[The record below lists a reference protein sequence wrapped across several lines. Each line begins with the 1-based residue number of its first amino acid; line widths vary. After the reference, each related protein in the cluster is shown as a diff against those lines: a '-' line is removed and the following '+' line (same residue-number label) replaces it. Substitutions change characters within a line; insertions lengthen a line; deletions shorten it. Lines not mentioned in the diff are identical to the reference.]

1 LKAIKEEDGIIVKRE
16 VFSSGLAV
24 FFATL
29 GSAVGLGNI
38 WKFPYLAGANGG
50 GAFLFVYLICVVFVG
65 LPVMISEFYIG
76 RKTRKNVLGAIKELK
91 KDSKLWRGI
100 ALFGILSNCLIL
112 FFYSSVGGWVYSYVF
127 KAFSG
132 SFKNITTET
141 AAQTFMSTIVNPIP
155 PILWQVAVVL
165 VVSSVILAG
174 VQKGIEKIT
183 KTLMPV
189 FFILILICFIR
200 ALSLPGAAEG
210 VKFLFHVD
218 FAKITPTVILTALGL
233 AFFKL
238 SVGMGTMVTYASYF
252 TKDNNMVNTSV
263 RVALSDT
270 IVSILAGLAIFP
282 AVFSF
287 GMQADQ
293 GPGLLFITIPM
304 VFSKIYLGN
313 ILLILFFILAS
324 IAATTAM
331 ISMMQVPVAY
341 LVEEKNFS
349 RKKSVIFV
357 AMITVIIGSLATLS
371 ADSSSVLSGI
381 KVFGYGFF
389 DLFDKL
395 SSNLLLPLG
404 GLLITLFAAYVV
416 KKDSVVSELTNDG
429 TLNNISAVKL
439 FYFILRY
446 ITPVLVFIVFLNSIG
461 ILKI

>member
-1 LKAIKEEDGIIVKRE
+1 LKVMEEQKSILDKRE
-16 VFSSGLAV
+16 TFSSGLAV

-50 GAFLFVYLICVVFVG
+50 GAFLFVYLICIVFVG

-76 RKTRKNVLGAIKELK
+76 RKTRKNVLGAVRELK
-91 KDSKLWRGI
+91 KDSRLWNGI

-112 FFYSSVGGWVYSYVF
+112 FFYSSVAGWVYSYIF
-127 KAFSG
+127 KAIGG
-132 SFKNITTET
+132 SFKSITTE
-141 AAQTFMSTIVNPIP
+141 AASQEFMNTISKPVP
-155 PILWQVAVVL
+155 PIIWQIVVII

-189 FFILILICFIR
+189 FFVLILVCFAR

-218 FAKITPTVILTALGL
+218 FSKITPAVILTALGL

-238 SVGMGTMVTYASYF
+238 SIGMGTMVTYASYF
-252 TKDNNMVNTSV
+252 TKDNNMVNNSV

-287 GMQADQ
+287 GMKPDQ
-293 GPGLLFITIPM
+293 GPGLLFVTIPM
-304 VFSKIYLGN
+304 VFSKIYFGN
-313 ILLILFFILAS
+313 ILLVLFFLLAS

-341 LVEEKNFS
+341 LVEEKGFS
-349 RKKSVIFV
+349 RKKSVMLV
-357 AMITVIIGSLATLS
+357 ASVTVIIGSLATLS
-371 ADSSSVLSGI
+371 VDPTSLLGNA

-395 SSNLLLPLG
+395 SSNILLPLG
-404 GLLITLFAAYVV
+404 GLLITLFTAYVV
-416 KKDSVVSELTNDG
+416 KKEPIVNELTNEG
-429 TLNNISAVKL
+429 TLNNIYIVKL

-446 ITPVLVFIVFLNSIG
+446 VTPVLVFIVFLNSIG
-461 ILKI
+461 VLKI

>member
-1 LKAIKEEDGIIVKRE
+1 MKKKEIILEKRE
-16 VFSSGLAV
+16 TFSSGVAV

-38 WKFPYLAGANGG
+38 WKFPYLTGANGG
-50 GAFLFVYLICVVFVG
+50 GAFLFVYLLCVMFVG
-65 LPVMISEFYIG
+65 IPVMISEFYMG
-76 RKTRKNVLGAIKELK
+76 RKTRKNILGAVNELK
-91 KDSKLWRGI
+91 RDSKLWRGI
-100 ALFGILSNCLIL
+100 ALVGIMSNCLIL
-112 FFYSSVGGWVYSYVF
+112 FFYSSVAGWVYSYVF
-127 KAFSG
+127 KAIGGKFN
-132 SFKNITTET
+132 NITKDGAGKE
-141 AAQTFMSTIVNPIP
+141 FMSTILGPASPIV
-155 PILWQVAVVL
+155 WQIIVVV

-189 FFILILICFIR
+189 FFLLILICFFR
-200 ALSLPGAAEG
+200 ALTLPGAAEG
-210 VKFLFHVD
+210 VKFLFQVD
-218 FAKITPTVILTALGL
+218 FSKITPAVILTALGL

-252 TKDNNMVNTSV
+252 TSDNNMVNNSA
-263 RVALSDT
+263 RVAISDT

-287 GMQADQ
+287 GMQPDQ

-304 VFSKIYLGN
+304 VFSKIYFGN
-313 ILLILFFILAS
+313 VLLILFFLLAS

-341 LVEEKNFS
+341 LVEEKAFTR
-349 RKKSVIFV
+349 RKAVFLT
-357 AMITVIIGSLATLS
+357 AGITICVGVLATLS
-371 ADSSSVLSGI
+371 VDSGSLLSSV

-395 SSNLLLPLG
+395 SSNILLPLG
-404 GLLITLFAAYVV
+404 GVLITIFTAYVI
-416 KKDSVVSELTNDG
+416 KKESIIAELTNNG
-429 TLNNISAVKL
+429 TLNNANIVKG

-446 ITPVLVFIVFLNSIG
+446 VTPILVLIVLLNSVG
-461 ILKI
+461 IV

>member
-1 LKAIKEEDGIIVKRE
+1 MKKKEIILEKRE
-16 VFSSGLAV
+16 TFSSGLAV

-38 WKFPYLAGANGG
+38 WKFPYLTGANGG
-50 GAFLFVYLICVVFVG
+50 GAFLFVYLLCVMFVG
-65 LPVMISEFYIG
+65 IPVMISEFYMG
-76 RKTRKNVLGAIKELK
+76 RKTRKNILGAVNELK
-91 KDSKLWRGI
+91 RDSKLWRGI
-100 ALFGILSNCLIL
+100 ALVGIMSNCLIL
-112 FFYSSVGGWVYSYVF
+112 FFYSSVAGWVYSYVF
-127 KAFSG
+127 KAIGGKFN
-132 SFKNITTET
+132 NITKDGAGKE
-141 AAQTFMSTIVNPIP
+141 FMSTILGPASPIV
-155 PILWQVAVVL
+155 WQIVVIV

-189 FFILILICFIR
+189 FFLLILICFFR
-200 ALSLPGAAEG
+200 ALTLPGAAEG
-210 VKFLFHVD
+210 VKFLFQVD
-218 FAKITPTVILTALGL
+218 FSKITPAAILTALGL

-252 TKDNNMVNTSV
+252 TSDNNMVNNSA
-263 RVALSDT
+263 RVAISDT

-287 GMQADQ
+287 GMQPDQ

-304 VFSKIYLGN
+304 VFSKIYFGN
-313 ILLILFFILAS
+313 VLLILFFLLAS

-341 LVEEKNFS
+341 LVEEKAFTR
-349 RKKSVIFV
+349 RKAVFLT
-357 AMITVIIGSLATLS
+357 AGITICVGVLATLS
-371 ADSSSVLSGI
+371 ADSGSLLSSV

-395 SSNLLLPLG
+395 SSNILLPLG
-404 GLLITLFAAYVV
+404 GVLITIFTAYII
-416 KKDSVVSELTNDG
+416 KKESIISELTNNG
-429 TLNNISAVKL
+429 TLNNANIVKG

-446 ITPVLVFIVFLNSIG
+446 VTPILVLIVLLNSVG
-461 ILKI
+461 IV